1 MCDAFL
7 VEAKWFAHGEFP
19 KSEEYLRNG
28 IVSSGVHV
36 VLVHMFFL
44 LGQGINKETVDF
56 VDGFPPIITLTAMI
70 LRLWD
75 DLGTAKV
82 KLYITFIF
90 LIPGDCFFVNLFL
103 LLVCKNLHGNLNSN
117 AIN

>member
-1 MCDAFL
+1 L
-7 VEAKWFAHGEFP
+7 P
-19 KSEEYLRNG
+19 KPEEYLRNG

-56 VDGFPPIITLTAMI
+56 VDGFPPIISFTATI

-82 KLYITFIF
+82 TLY
-90 LIPGDCFFVNLFL
+90 NLKRL
-103 LLVCKNLHGNLNSN
+103 
-117 AIN
+117 